1 MHNRCGRGLQQSF
14 LLTFGTCDVRLG
26 RVRGHSLSATGIDG
40 WRLQSQRKRREEE
53 SLSGAASDRGTRFVE
68 VDRLVVELLNDSPR
82 IELTFCG
89 DSPSFARRRWIASR
103 QAKVDRIVAGLLTE
117 SPPPFHPE
125 PDFEGRLA
133 EFVERLLR
141 HRETT
146 GEQLEAELAVQAGAT
161 I

>member
-1 MHNRCGRGLQQSF
+1 MSDSPG
-14 LLTFGTCDVRLG
+14 
-26 RVRGHSLSATGIDG
+26 
-40 WRLQSQRKRREEE
+40 
-53 SLSGAASDRGTRFVE
+53 DRGKRFLE
-68 VDRLVVELLNDSPR
+68 VDRLVIELLNDSPR

-125 PDFEGRLA
+125 PNFERRLA

-146 GEQLEAELAVQAGAT
+146 GERLEAELAVQAGAT